1 MSKLSQFLQKA
12 GLVEPEDQPF
22 DPANLSVPPADPPS
36 PVSDLASREVPGLGR
51 AKFSIDGG
59 DGSPLPA
66 TSDGAA
72 TEPAAYELRE
82 GVAFDEIYR
91 DANVPSAPFP
101 IERLQKLIDGLRQ
114 LDPVT
119 QKAAV
124 LAMDAADEG
133 WTIEDVLT
141 DAQRKTDAL
150 HAYNDQ
156 TAGRLAAIEK
166 GVERDVASM
175 TDAKDTAIADLRTRI
190 SDLQQQLEAATS
202 QHASDISALA
212 ARKTAAQQAAE
223 RERQRVTESINRI
236 NNLIHPFL
244 SSTPNH

>member
-22 DPANLSVPPADPPS
+22 DPANLPDPSADPPS
-36 PVSDLASREVPGLGR
+36 PAPDLASRETPGLGR
-51 AKFSIDGG
+51 AKFAIDGG
-59 DGSPLPA
+59 DGTPV
-66 TSDGAA
+66 
-72 TEPAAYELRE
+72 PAASDAAPTDASPYELPE
-82 GVAFDEIYR
+82 GVAFDAVYR
-91 DANVPSAPFP
+91 DAKVPDAPFP

-124 LAMDAADEG
+124 LAMDAADES
-133 WTIEDVLT
+133 WTIEDVLA

-175 TDAKDTAIADLRTRI
+175 TEAKDAAIADLRAQI
-190 SDLQQQLEAATS
+190 ANLQQQLESATS

-212 ARKTAAQQAAE
+212 ARKTAAQQAAD
-223 RERQRVTESINRI
+223 RERQRVTECINRI

-244 SSTPNH
+244 SSTQNR